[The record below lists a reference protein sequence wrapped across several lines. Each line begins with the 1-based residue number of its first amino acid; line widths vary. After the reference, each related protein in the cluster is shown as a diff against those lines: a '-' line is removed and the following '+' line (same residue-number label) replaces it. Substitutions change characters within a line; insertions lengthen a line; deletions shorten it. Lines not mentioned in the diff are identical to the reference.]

1 MYDKTLFV
9 VWFLHGRQNLCFQC
23 NFYMS
28 VKTCVWNVIFTY
40 FLCLQCDSYR
50 LTKLV
55 FAVWFVH
62 IFCFCSVIS
71 TLVHVFFVCSVISTC
86 MTSHLSAGR
95 WSQMTPTLWG
105 VHPSSLTTR
114 WPWILTSKPSTYLV
128 VVCCPGEDWFCHP
141 KFPYPGVKDANVTQ
155 NDTPLTKLTQCQ
167 NVVRHCPVYYHNK
180 IQELNFG

>member
-1 MYDKTLFV
+1 MDDKTFV
-9 VWFLHGRQNLCFQC
+9 LSLISKCLSELVFEMWFLHIFCVCSVIPTGWQN
-23 NFYMS
+23 
-28 VKTCVWNVIFTY
+28 
-40 FLCLQCDSYR
+40 LCLQCDLYR
-50 LTKLV
+50 
-55 FAVWFVH
+55 
-62 IFCFCSVIS
+62 CFCSVIS

>member
-1 MYDKTLFV
+1 MYDKTVFV
-9 VWFLHGRQNLCFQC
+9 VWFLHGWQNLCFQC

-28 VKTCVWNVIFTY
+28 VRTCVWNVIFTY
-40 FLCLQCDSYR
+40 FLCFAVWFLQVDKTCVCSVICTD
-50 LTKLV
+50 V
-55 FAVWFVH
+55 FAVWFLH
-62 IFCFCSVIS
+62 WYM
-71 TLVHVFFVCSVISTC
+71 FVCSVISTC

-141 KFPYPGVKDANVTQ
+141 KLPYPGVKDANVTQ